1 MAAAIDLTHEGT
13 VLVAMES
20 TACDPHH
27 TALPELSGLSSITS
41 QVVRVPLILYL
52 CVVVLVNLP
61 CVGVH
66 RMSLLM
72 DVNSSFEFSSE
83 FVLSVRRSSTT
94 TRTRFVSTGL
104 DVSPCLSNQI
114 GGFQNSPQGSSDNPY
129 LLFPSV
135 V

>member
-1 MAAAIDLTHEGT
+1 MAATIDLTHDGT

-27 TALPELSGLSSITS
+27 AALPELSGLSSITS
-41 QVVRVPLILYL
+41 QVVRMPLIYLL
-52 CVVVLVNLP
+52 CVALLVNLP
-61 CVGVH
+61 CVGVR

-72 DVNSSFEFSSE
+72 DVSSSFEFSSE

-94 TRTRFVSTGL
+94 MRTRFVCVDL
-104 DVSPCLSNQI
+104 VVSH
-114 GGFQNSPQGSSDNPY
+114 
-129 LLFPSV
+129 V

>member
-1 MAAAIDLTHEGT
+1 MAAIIDLTHDGT
-13 VLVAMES
+13 GLVAMES

-41 QVVRVPLILYL
+41 QVVKVPQNLRLH
-52 CVVVLVNLP
+52 VAVLLSLP

-72 DVNSSFEFSSE
+72 EVSSSFEFSCE
-83 FVLSVRRSSTT
+83 FVLSVKRSSVTM
-94 TRTRFVSTGL
+94 RTRFVSAHL
-104 DVSPCLSNQI
+104 DVSH
-114 GGFQNSPQGSSDNPY
+114 
-129 LLFPSV
+129 V

>member
-1 MAAAIDLTHEGT
+1 MAATIDLTHEGT

-41 QVVRVPLILYL
+41 QVTMVPLNLPL

-61 CVGVH
+61 CVGLC

-72 DVNSSFEFSSE
+72 DVSSSFEFSSE
-83 FVLSVRRSSTT
+83 FVHSVRR
-94 TRTRFVSTGL
+94 
-104 DVSPCLSNQI
+104 N
-114 GGFQNSPQGSSDNPY
+114 
-129 LLFPSV
+129 
-135 V
+135 